1 MRLLIPWCLLPAVA
15 LTRAQALLIV
25 IGDPAVLGEVPL
37 WRRFLN
43 FVHMR
48 GGHTGKGF
56 DWDPAADEPDA
67 TELVD
72 HVRTRIMR

>member
-37 WRRFLN
+37 WRGFLN

-48 GGHTGKGF
+48 GGHTGKEF
-56 DWDPAADEPDA
+56 DWDPAADEHDA